1 MTRNEIYKE
10 YLKTLN
16 ERIELES
23 KIEAFVEK
31 WQNGEISLSEASKL
45 THDVSVAFD
54 YYNVPDE
61 NTRMIHK

>member
-31 WQNGEISLSEASKL
+31 WQNGEISLSNELIQQAMEKDM
-45 THDVSVAFD
+45 TD
-54 YYNVPDE
+54 
-61 NTRMIHK
+61 